1 MTKPSR
7 HLRGLISAA
16 AELPLVRG
24 AAAGA
29 YRRHFNAVRGTARLF
44 NGIYPDFATALRA
57 VPLDSQ
63 IGYDNEPSAERMMG
77 EWLDVH
83 PSDYPVLFWLEKL
96 LPKVRS
102 VFDWGGNVGI
112 KYFAFRPYL
121 TYPEDLVWTVN
132 DVPAVLGRG
141 EEIARR
147 EAATALRFT
156 PDLAGL
162 ARAGILL
169 ASGVVQFVED
179 PFGSLKLAKGLPE
192 HLIFNKVP
200 LYDASGAVT
209 LHNMGTSFCPYH
221 LFNRKDFIAS
231 IEALGYELRDAWRS
245 PGVSCTI
252 PFFPERSIEGYSGL
266 YFAKPARGRT

>member
-1 MTKPSR
+1 VTKPVR

-29 YRRHFNAVRGTARLF
+29 YRRHFNSVRGTARLF

-63 IGYDNEPSAERMMG
+63 VGYDNEPSAERMMD

-96 LPKVRS
+96 LPKARS

-112 KYFAFRPYL
+112 KYFAF
-121 TYPEDLVWTVN
+121 PEDLVWTVN
-132 DVPAVLGRG
+132 DVPAILKRG

-147 EAATALRFT
+147 ESATALRFT
-156 PDLAGL
+156 PRLEALAD
-162 ARAGILL
+162 AGILL

-179 PFGSLKLAKGLPE
+179 PFGSLQLASALPE

-200 LYDASGAVT
+200 LYEASGAVT

-221 LFNRKDFIAS
+221 LFNRRDFIAS

-245 PGVSCTI
+245 PGVSCSI
-252 PFFPERSIEGYSGL
+252 PFFPEHGVEGYSGL
-266 YFAKPARGRT
+266 YFAQTAGPN

>member
-1 MTKPSR
+1 VTKPAR

-29 YRRHFNAVRGTARLF
+29 YRRHFNSVRGTARLF
-44 NGIYPDFATALRA
+44 NGIYPDFASALRA
-57 VPLDSQ
+57 IPVDSQ
-63 IGYDNEPSAERMMG
+63 VGYDNEPSAERMLG
-77 EWLDVH
+77 EWLAVH

-96 LPKVRS
+96 LPAARS

-121 TYPEDLVWTVN
+121 TYPEDLVWIVN
-132 DVPAVLGRG
+132 DVPAILKRG
-141 EEIARR
+141 EEIARQ
-147 EAATALRFT
+147 ESAPALRFT
-156 PDLAGL
+156 PHLDEL

-169 ASGVVQFVED
+169 ASGVVQFIED
-179 PFGSLKLAKGLPE
+179 PFVSLKRASATPE

-200 LYDASGAVT
+200 LYDGPGAVT

-221 LFNRKDFIAS
+221 LFNRKSFIAS
-231 IEALGYELRDAWRS
+231 IEELGYELRDAWRS
-245 PGVSCTI
+245 PGVSCGI
-252 PFFPERSIEGYSGL
+252 PFFPEHAVDSYSGL
-266 YFAKPARGRT
+266 YFAKAAGRRS